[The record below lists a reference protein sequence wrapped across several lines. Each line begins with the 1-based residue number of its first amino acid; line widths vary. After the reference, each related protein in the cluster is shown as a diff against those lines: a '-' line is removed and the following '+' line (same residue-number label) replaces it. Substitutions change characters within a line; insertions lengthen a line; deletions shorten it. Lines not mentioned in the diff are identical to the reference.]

1 MTATQIRRW
10 TAAFGVVTAVA
21 LIAALSAAGG
31 SEPAV
36 KAKAQGTTTVTL
48 SGWASSPE
56 ETAALRRTIQAFERA
71 NRSIRVQYAPIS
83 GDYDAAML
91 ARFAARRAPDVF
103 YVDSLDLD
111 DYRPALEPL
120 NPYIARSKFSLK
132 PFYSRLLSGFRRGA
146 TIYGLP
152 KDWSP
157 LGMVVN
163 TQMLQRAGVTNRPR
177 TWAQFEAALNR
188 LRSRNAVPGGA
199 PACLSLDWARILA
212 FIYQNG
218 GAWVN
223 AARTASVIDSPR
235 NVQTVTRY
243 LGWIRSGLA
252 RTPAQLG
259 VDWCG
264 EALGKE
270 RVAVIFEGNWV
281 YSYMQNDF
289 PSVRFRVDPMIRNRQ
304 RGNLSFT
311 VSYSMSRFSRNKQAG
326 WRLLSFLAGRNGQR
340 VWSRNSGYLPS
351 RRDVAPPSGRV
362 AFIGEAPAARPW
374 QFVKGFDRV
383 LDLAGRE
390 LERAFNGDQTV
401 QQALRSIDQATEAAI
416 RASR

>member
-36 KAKAQGTTTVTL
+36 KAKAQGATTVTL

-91 ARFAARRAPDVF
+91 ARFASRRPPDVF

-120 NPYIARSKFSLK
+120 NRYIARSKFSLK
-132 PFYSRLLSGFRRGA
+132 PFHARLLSGFRRGS

-157 LGMVVN
+157 LGMVEN
-163 TQMLQRAGVTNRPR
+163 TEMLQRGGVTSRPR
-177 TWAQFEAALNR
+177 TWAQFTAALTR
-188 LRSRNAVPGGA
+188 LRQRNAVPGGA
-199 PACLSLDWARILA
+199 PACLSLDWARLLA

-218 GAWVN
+218 GGWVN
-223 AARTASVIDSPR
+223 AARTRSVINSPR
-235 NVQTVTRY
+235 NVQTVTQY
-243 LGWIRSGLA
+243 LNWLRSGNA
-252 RTPAQLG
+252 RTPGQLG
-259 VDWCG
+259 VGWCG

-270 RVAVIFEGNWV
+270 KAAVIFEGNWV
-281 YSYMQNDF
+281 YGYMRNDF
-289 PSVRFRVDPMIRNRQ
+289 PNVRFRVDPMIRNRQ

-311 VSYSMSRFSRNKQAG
+311 VSYSMSRFSRNKEAG
-326 WRLLSFLAGRNGQR
+326 WRLLSFLTGRSGQR
-340 VWSRNSGYLPS
+340 VWSRNSGFLPS
-351 RRDVAPPSGRV
+351 RKDVAPPSGRV
-362 AFIGEAPAARPW
+362 NFIGEAPAARPW

-383 LDLAGRE
+383 LDLAGKE
-390 LERAFNGDQTV
+390 LEKTFAGDQSV
-401 QQALRSIDQATEAAI
+401 QQMLNNIHQATQEAI
-416 RASR
+416 TRSR